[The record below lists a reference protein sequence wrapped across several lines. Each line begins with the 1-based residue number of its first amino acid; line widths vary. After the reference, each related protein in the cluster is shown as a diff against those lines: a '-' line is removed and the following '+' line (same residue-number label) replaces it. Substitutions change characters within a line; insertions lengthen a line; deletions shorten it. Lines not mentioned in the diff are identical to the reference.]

1 MTTAGTE
8 AGVGEG
14 VGTAEG
20 NDGLLSQMGKG
31 GTADCMAWPLDGKTA
46 QVYLR

>member
-1 MTTAGTE
+1 MCVTTAGTE
-8 AGVGEG
+8 AG

-31 GTADCMAWPLDGKTA
+31 GTADGVAWPLDGKTA